1 MTKLHKNPE
10 EQTREKLIPT
20 EKKLLFYFF
29 KNLSEVFVTFS
40 EKLPAWLSKLQPTW
54 LSKISRFNNFWKSAQ
69 CLNLLL
75 GFELI
80 KVENIFEKKFSGF
93 FTGCCASRG
102 ICWGKVIS
110 LFKKFYSFW
119 CHFWKVSNFVVVL
132 QNSLV
137 TCLKARVTC
146 VKNRNCEN
154 KQWNYFTSPIWDFE
168 LKKLGLSA
176 KKHDFQNCSLR
187 VPRNKFRNFFWSKI
201 KCMKIFG
208 FWTERS
214 VFLRYVLL
222 RVAKGAF
229 HLSSATLWEK
239 DDRSKLYFLRL
250 VYDFECFFSL
260 LQEN

>member
-1 MTKLHKNPE
+1 MQGCQSHNQCDRRKTFTAKFLKQVCKHFNFFGLLVTFLWQQPEKIFRVDKTVKNPE

-54 LSKISRFNNFWKSAQ
+54 LSKISRFNNFWESAQ
-69 CLNLLL
+69 CLNRLL

-80 KVENIFEKKFSGF
+80 KVENIFEKKFSVF
-93 FTGCCASRG
+93 FTRCCASRG

-137 TCLKARVTC
+137 TCLKAP
-146 VKNRNCEN
+146 
-154 KQWNYFTSPIWDFE
+154 S
-168 LKKLGLSA
+168 
-176 KKHDFQNCSLR
+176 
-187 VPRNKFRNFFWSKI
+187 
-201 KCMKIFG
+201 
-208 FWTERS
+208 
-214 VFLRYVLL
+214 YV
-222 RVAKGAF
+222 RK
-229 HLSSATLWEK
+229 E
-239 DDRSKLYFLRL
+239 
-250 VYDFECFFSL
+250 
-260 LQEN
+260 